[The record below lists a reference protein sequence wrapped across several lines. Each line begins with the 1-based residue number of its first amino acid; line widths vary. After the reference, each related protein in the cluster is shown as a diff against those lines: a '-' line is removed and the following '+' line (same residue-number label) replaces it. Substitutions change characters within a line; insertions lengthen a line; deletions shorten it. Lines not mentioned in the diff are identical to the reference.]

1 MKGFQSKPV
10 TNAYMYICVS
20 DMNINSCSSSHNQL
34 LHHRQMFMEK
44 VIKTSIDM
52 HCTVQLCFNLKTGEK
67 KEEKK
72 PSINR
77 TEFFKMLLK
86 LSIEII

>member
-1 MKGFQSKPV
+1 
-10 TNAYMYICVS
+10 
-20 DMNINSCSSSHNQL
+20 
-34 LHHRQMFMEK
+34 
-44 VIKTSIDM
+44 M
-52 HCTVQLCFNLKTGEK
+52 HCTVQLCLNLKTGEK
-67 KEEKK
+67 KEGKK

>member
-1 MKGFQSKPV
+1 
-10 TNAYMYICVS
+10 
-20 DMNINSCSSSHNQL
+20 
-34 LHHRQMFMEK
+34 
-44 VIKTSIDM
+44 M
-52 HCTVQLCFNLKTGEK
+52 HCTIQLCFNLKTGEK

>member
-1 MKGFQSKPV
+1 
-10 TNAYMYICVS
+10 
-20 DMNINSCSSSHNQL
+20 
-34 LHHRQMFMEK
+34 
-44 VIKTSIDM
+44 M

-67 KEEKK
+67 KKEKK